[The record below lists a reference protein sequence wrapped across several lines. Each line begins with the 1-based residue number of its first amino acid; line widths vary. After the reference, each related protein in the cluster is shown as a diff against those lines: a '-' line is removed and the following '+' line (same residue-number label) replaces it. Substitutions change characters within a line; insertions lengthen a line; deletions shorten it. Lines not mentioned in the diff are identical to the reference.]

1 MRSAAWGVA
10 ALWLALSGTGSEVSA
25 QASPSCAKAD
35 FEAVV
40 NEAGSSLRDL
50 NRQHTPVF
58 QAKLREL
65 KDKRSWGNDQF
76 LKEAEPFVR
85 DAAIVA
91 YDQKSEELLIRI
103 TGGGQQGLSAAA
115 PDCAVLT
122 GLREAMKVLLRRRR
136 RNGPTCSPSSTR
148 NSLGRRSRT

>member
-10 ALWLALSGTGSEVSA
+10 ALLLALSGTGNEASA
-25 QASPSCAKAD
+25 QAAPACAKAD

-40 NEAGSSLRDL
+40 NEAGASLRDL
-50 NRQHTPVF
+50 NRQYTPVF

-85 DAAIVA
+85 DGEIVA

-115 PDCAVLT
+115 PDCDVLV
-122 GLREAMKVLLRRRR
+122 GLREAMKVLLETQKAKWAHMFAKLDKELAR
-136 RNGPTCSPSSTR
+136 
-148 NSLGRRSRT
+148 